1 MHNFHLKWCHEI
13 PNSDNFEGSYQTAEE
28 AAYAAFEAFD
38 AEGFPEEITEVVVAQ
53 CVSRPI
59 ESSINTMSIVE
70 SISDNVFDEY
80 GEISE
85 EWCNALN
92 DIRKDSLEELKGII
106 SAWVISN
113 VGHHN
118 LFTITND
125 RVIRRDELKEHM

>member
-70 SISDNVFDEY
+70 SISDNVYERY

-85 EWCNALN
+85 KWCDALN
-92 DIRKDSLEELKGII
+92 NVSEGSLDELKDIVG
-106 SAWVISN
+106 AWVISN

-125 RVIRRDELKEHM
+125 RVIRRDELKEHI